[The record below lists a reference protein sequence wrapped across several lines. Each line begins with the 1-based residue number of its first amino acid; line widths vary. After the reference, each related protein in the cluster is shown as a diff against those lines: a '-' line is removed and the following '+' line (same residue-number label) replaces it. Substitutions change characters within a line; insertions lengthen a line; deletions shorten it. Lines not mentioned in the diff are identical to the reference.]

1 MSNVPHSGRRL
12 PVRLV
17 VSFIVCLGLVSGAR
31 AQQPQPPEEMPA
43 PAHTAAAPSP
53 LTLTDCVRIGL
64 AQQPVLAA
72 QWASRAAAG
81 GRCGALDPVGG
92 AGVLSKALK
101 FRKGRGCG
109 GVSTAQAGLAP
120 LEWDTPYAVTRCY
133 YTVVYARRQEQVARD
148 LLEKVQVA
156 R

>member
-72 QWASRAAAG
+72 QWASIAAAEVQC
-81 GRCGALDPVGG
+81 RALDHLGC
-92 AGVLSKALK
+92 AGVLSKDLK
-101 FRKGRGCG
+101 FRKEQACV
-109 GVSTAQAGLAP
+109 GVSIAQAGLAT
-120 LEWDTPYAVTRCY
+120 L
-133 YTVVYARRQEQVARD
+133 
-148 LLEKVQVA
+148 
-156 R
+156 